1 MEQHAALDM
10 PPNAAGIGFLEQL
23 RDPGFSPFYGAGTL
37 IVIYGRSK
45 GPLVTADCWLAA
57 ENLMLAA
64 CALGLG
70 TCVIGAAVDAFNSA
84 DAGRIS
90 SAGRGACRGADRCGR
105 ARRARGRSAPAARP

>member
-1 MEQHAALDM
+1 V
-10 PPNAAGIGFLEQL
+10 EQL
-23 RDPGFSPFYGAGTL
+23 RDPAFSAFYGAGTL

-70 TCVIGAAVDAFNSA
+70 TCVIGAAVHAFNSA
-84 DAGRIS
+84 DAREEFRLPGEALAVAPVVVGVP
-90 SAGRGACRGADRCGR
+90 AG
-105 ARRARGRSAPAARP
+105 PAAEAPLRRDPEIIWW